1 MEGAASAIVGRDAEL
16 ATIQGFLQDL
26 PSGPRALLIQGEAG
40 IGKTTLWRA
49 AISAATHRGY
59 TVLPSKPVEIET
71 KLSFT
76 GLGDLLEQHVEEVL
90 LRLPDPQRRALEIAL
105 LRADAAGS
113 PPDQRAVSLAVLSAL
128 RVLASST
135 PLLVAIDDVQWLDP
149 SSASVL
155 AFAARRIDRGPV
167 GVVAC
172 LRLAPGHAD
181 PLGLDEAFP
190 ETRIQHI
197 SLAPLRVEA
206 LGRIF
211 KERLKAELPP
221 SLVHLLQEVSGGN
234 PFFAIEIA
242 RALERQGERPRP
254 GEPIPVP
261 ATLEELLRARLARL
275 SDAAREAL
283 LVASA
288 AARPT
293 IALVESALRR
303 TIGSSLREA
312 RGRWRTARASLSNRD
327 PRSAPSHLVPRRRK
341 EKRVTARRRG
351 TGRTCC

>member
-1 MEGAASAIVGRDAEL
+1 LPALPGGQRMEGAASAIVGRDAEL

-190 ETRIQHI
+190 ETRSSTSPWHL
-197 SLAPLRVEA
+197 SESRPLGASSRS
-206 LGRIF
+206 GS
-211 KERLKAELPP
+211 KP
-221 SLVHLLQEVSGGN
+221 SSHH
-234 PFFAIEIA
+234 
-242 RALERQGERPRP
+242 
-254 GEPIPVP
+254 
-261 ATLEELLRARLARL
+261 RL
-275 SDAAREAL
+275 S
-283 LVASA
+283 
-288 AARPT
+288 T
-293 IALVESALRR
+293 FFRR
-303 TIGSSLREA
+303 SQAETPSSRSRS
-312 RGRWRTARASLSNRD
+312 RGRWSGRGNDRGLGSRSRCQPPSRNCCGRDWRGSRMQLAKRSSSRRLLPVRRSPLSRARSDEPSDHRSARPEVDGGQLARA
-327 PRSAPSHLVPRRRK
+327 
-341 EKRVTARRRG
+341 
-351 TGRTCC
+351 